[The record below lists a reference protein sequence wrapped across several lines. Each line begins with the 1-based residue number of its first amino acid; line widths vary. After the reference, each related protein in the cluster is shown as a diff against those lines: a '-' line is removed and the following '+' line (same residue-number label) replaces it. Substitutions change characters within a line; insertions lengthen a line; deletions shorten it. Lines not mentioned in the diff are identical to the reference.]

1 MWGRASLWTGWVV
14 PHAPRRGHLWV
25 VALSAE
31 GELSIDLVMLYCG
44 PLHDVTEVPIHRL
57 RFWLARLWDGSE
69 HLGRCGDVLCGF
81 EEILCDVIAFSELVT
96 HLLRTL
102 PFGFEAPPLD
112 IVVDTVK
119 LLHEGVELL
128 LLLTERG
135 LSC

>member
-1 MWGRASLWTGWVV
+1 LW
-14 PHAPRRGHLWV
+14 A

-31 GELSIDLVMLYCG
+31 GELLINLGMLYCV
-44 PLHDVTEVPIHRL
+44 PLHEVMEVLIHHL
-57 RFWLARLWDGSE
+57 RFWLARFWDGSE
-69 HLGRCGDVLCGF
+69 HLGRYGDVLCGV
-81 EEILCDVIAFSELVT
+81 EEILCDVIAYSELVT

-112 IVVDTVK
+112 IVVDMVK